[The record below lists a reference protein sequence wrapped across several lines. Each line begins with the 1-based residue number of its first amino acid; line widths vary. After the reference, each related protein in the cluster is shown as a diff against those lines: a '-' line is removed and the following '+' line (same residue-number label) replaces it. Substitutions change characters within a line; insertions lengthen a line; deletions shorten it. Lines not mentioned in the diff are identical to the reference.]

1 MDIIWC
7 YEPIMMLIA
16 LYLHI
21 YVHHT
26 TILYH
31 RQAHDGQIAIKW
43 NDVRVFHELRW
54 INIVLPSLLD
64 MALPI
69 SNKRHVKKLL
79 AGSLP

>member
-1 MDIIWC
+1 
-7 YEPIMMLIA
+7 MLIA
-16 LYLHI
+16 LYLYLHI

-31 RQAHDGQIAIKW
+31 REAHDGQIVFKW
-43 NDVRVFHELRW
+43 NDVRVFYELRL
-54 INIVLPSLLD
+54 INMVLPSLLD

-69 SNKRHVKKLL
+69 SNERHVRKLL